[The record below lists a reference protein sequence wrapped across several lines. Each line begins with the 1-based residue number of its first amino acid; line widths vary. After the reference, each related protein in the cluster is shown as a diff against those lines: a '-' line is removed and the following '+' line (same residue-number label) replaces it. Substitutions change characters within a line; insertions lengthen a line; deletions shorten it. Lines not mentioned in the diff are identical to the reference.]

1 MANKIPRRVLSPAA
15 GVPREIGLSLDG
27 MDEVREQLC
36 AAVSGMSTAD
46 IGRCAVS
53 GAHSIGA
60 LVLHIAEAEWWWMQ
74 CIVSKH
80 KLTDEDARAPF
91 WDVLKEPGRVANN
104 GYSAEFCLHEAARIR
119 AQTRDVLARFVDDD
133 LDRVFTFERD
143 GNTYDLNLR
152 WILHHLIDHE
162 AQHKGQILMLKR
174 LLGLKNEGLFS

>member
-1 MANKIPRRVLSPAA
+1 MADKMPRRVLSPAA
-15 GVPREIGLSLDG
+15 GVPREIGLCLSG

-36 AAVSGMSTAD
+36 AAVGVMSTAD

-60 LVLHIAEAEWWWMQ
+60 LVLHIGEAEWWWMQ
-74 CIVSKH
+74 CVVSHH
-80 KLTDEDARAPF
+80 KLTDENAKAPF
-91 WDVLKEPGRVANN
+91 WDVLKEPDRVANN
-104 GYSAEFCLHEAARIR
+104 GYSAEFCLREAARIR
-119 AQTRDVLARFVDDD
+119 AQTREVLVKFADDD

-143 GNTYDLNLR
+143 GNTSDLNLR

-174 LLGLKNEGLFS
+174 LLGIEERGII